1 MEFKAKL
8 NAKFFVVFALLLGIV
23 IFGWYGVYFLNA
35 NEIMM
40 EDAPMDPSTK
50 LIFTVFLSAVVLS
63 WSVSALVLLRQIV
76 FGRAFTLDDEG
87 VHDTATAVNLLAF
100 IFVVPIR
107 KIPYDAIEKIDEEN
121 GALTLHIDKERV
133 EVFSLFRPFL
143 RKSCHLFSGFT
154 AENRETIKAELDRR
168 MQRPQ

>member
-8 NAKFFVVFALLLGIV
+8 NAKFYAACILLFGVV

-40 EDAPMDPSTK
+40 EDAPMDPGTK
-50 LIFTVFLSAVVLS
+50 LVFTVLLSAIVLS
-63 WSVSALVLLRQIV
+63 WSVSFLALMRQILL
-76 FGRAFTLDDEG
+76 GRAFTLDDEG

-100 IFVVPIR
+100 IFVVPVR

-121 GALTLHIDKERV
+121 GTLTLHIDKRKV
-133 EVFSLFRPFL
+133 EAFILFRPFI
-143 RKSCHLFSGFT
+143 RKSYHLFSGFT
-154 AENRETIKAELDRR
+154 AETRETIKSELDRR
-168 MQRPQ
+168 MQGPQ